1 MFVDGLDSI
10 IKKVYKIGFMIVVCG
25 NCSISYLSENDRR
38 KQLHAVSFN
47 LSSTVDLPTRIHNKS
62 STAIDNVFINI
73 HFCNILNTLLVNG
86 LSDRDAQL
94 LTIDEVNVAKNK
106 PH

>member
-1 MFVDGLDSI
+1 
-10 IKKVYKIGFMIVVCG
+10 MIVVCG
-25 NCSISYLSENDRR
+25 DCSISYLSENDRR
-38 KQLHAVSFN
+38 KQLHTVSYN
-47 LSSTVDLPTRIHNKS
+47 LSSKSDFPTRIRNKS

-73 HFCNILNTLLVNG
+73 LHFCNILNTPLVNG